1 MELYLS
7 ILYSVDN
14 QTFDC
19 MSIFIEMRQRYGTAI
34 VPSYLNLVTDGRGA
48 QIFGT
53 IKPYRITVFSAY
65 QPLFLLHIH

>member
-7 ILYSVDN
+7 IFYGVDD

-19 MSIFIEMRQRYGTAI
+19 MSIFVEMRQRCGTAI

-48 QIFGT
+48 QVFGIT
-53 IKPYRITVFSAY
+53 KPYRITVFSAY
-65 QPLFLLHIH
+65 QSLFSLQVH